1 MPFKHFTGRDSLQ
14 QITWKTSNF
23 KDFSYLSKQYI
34 LLTSMQ
40 VDFFFSDL
48 QTVQ

>member
-23 KDFSYLSKQYI
+23 KETLYVSKQYI
-34 LLTSMQ
+34 LLIHASWA
-40 VDFFFSDL
+40 FFSDL